1 MAINQAFIGELQHEA
16 ASTRKLLERIP
27 NEQFAWQPHQKSMP
41 LGRLATHIAEL
52 PGWITM
58 TLNTNELNW
67 DNFEYKPPVINSR
80 EDMVTLLDK
89 NVTDAI
95 EALKNATDEEMMK
108 PWAMKRGGQTLMEM
122 PKVSVIRT
130 MAMNHLIHHRG
141 QLTVYLRENDVPLPG
156 IYGPTADEKN

>member
-67 DNFEYKPPVINSR
+67 DNFEYKPPVVNSR
-80 EDMVTLLDK
+80 EDMVALLDK